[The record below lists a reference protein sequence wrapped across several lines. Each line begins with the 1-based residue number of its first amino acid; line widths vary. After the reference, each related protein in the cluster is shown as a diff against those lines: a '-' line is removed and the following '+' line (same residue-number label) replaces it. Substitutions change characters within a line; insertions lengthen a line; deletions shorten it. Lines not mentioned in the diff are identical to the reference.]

1 MPRGLVQRGAMRSR
15 NGDAAGRGSSAQ
27 YGSVA
32 TALRVADGWWLPVV
46 CAALPRP
53 LPPSPGSPRRVFLR
67 VSCVVYHRGSRT
79 TGSEW
84 DGFSEES
91 VFMAARGEGQV
102 QPPGQEAGG
111 TRRASSSATEPVRAC
126 GELRSRAPRDAPA
139 GPREGLAQ
147 PSRWL
152 WARPR
157 FLRAGRRLSGGR
169 AGCGTGT

>member
-46 CAALPRP
+46 CTALPRP
-53 LPPSPGSPRRVFLR
+53 LSPSPGSPRRVFLH
-67 VSCVVYHRGSRT
+67 VSCVVYRGSRT

-91 VFMAARGEGQV
+91 VFMAARGETRCNRPDRRPEARGAPAPVRPSQSE
-102 QPPGQEAGG
+102 PAGSSEAG
-111 TRRASSSATEPVRAC
+111 RPEMP
-126 GELRSRAPRDAPA
+126 PRDH
-139 GPREGLAQ
+139 GRGWHSRLDGCGLVPL
-147 PSRWL
+147 PSCG
-152 WARPR
+152 A
-157 FLRAGRRLSGGR
+157 AAVGER

>member
-1 MPRGLVQRGAMRSR
+1 M
-15 NGDAAGRGSSAQ
+15 Q
-27 YGSVA
+27 YGSIA

-53 LPPSPGSPRRVFLR
+53 LSPSPGSPRCVFLR
-67 VSCVVYHRGSRT
+67 VSCVVYRGSRT

-126 GELRSRAPRDAPA
+126 GEL
-139 GPREGLAQ
+139 
-147 PSRWL
+147 
-152 WARPR
+152 
-157 FLRAGRRLSGGR
+157 
-169 AGCGTGT
+169 